1 MEELNNLIKENE
13 KLNARLSNAVNVF
26 HEQKSTIE
34 RLTEERD
41 SSKFELEKREK
52 YIKELEAKVNEDN
65 KDEQFFEQIQEI
77 NELVKKCETLEE
89 SINAQQKQIEKF
101 KKTISEVKKLLS
113 TTE

>member
-52 YIKELEAKVNEDN
+52 YIKEQRDELENAK
-65 KDEQFFEQIQEI
+65 QMFQSLLHHAFTG
-77 NELVKKCETLEE
+77 ELTRH
-89 SINAQQKQIEKF
+89 KF
-101 KKTISEVKKLLS
+101 GGDANG
-113 TTE
+113 